1 MDTEDI
7 KTEESGQ
14 QKESKKGVVLTV
26 VLCFIMIMFG
36 LGMWASKSLF
46 VVPISNA
53 LGISR
58 SVYSIS
64 DTMRYVSTAI
74 VNLFFGTMVAK
85 FGAKKLICAGFL
97 CLIGSALLYA
107 FAGHFIVLYLGG
119 LLLGVGL
126 SWTGTT
132 VIGYIINKT
141 VKNNRGTVMG
151 FILAANGV
159 GGAIAAQAINVFLRD
174 TSDVFAYR
182 KAFYMMAIVFAV
194 VMVLLLVFLKEPKD
208 DGEKNVSTKKK
219 GKGSSWIGIEYK
231 SAIKKPYFLG
241 AAICIFLT
249 GLVLQG
255 VTGVNAAHMK
265 DVGLSQDFIGLV
277 SSISLIALAAFKFIN
292 GIMYDKLGLRAT
304 ITVDCAAAIGV
315 MASLYFITNSTF
327 GMVLGVAYALLASV
341 ALPLETVMLPIYAND
356 LFGEKSFNKVLGLF
370 VSFNQIGYALGGPI
384 INLCS
389 DLMGSYKLA
398 FIICA
403 VLMLV
408 VIIVLQFVITSAHK
422 TRLLTESNLS
432 DNSNL

>member
-1 MDTEDI
+1 MNDQEL
-7 KTEESGQ
+7 KTQEKSQDGGN
-14 QKESKKGVVLTV
+14 KKGVVLTV
-26 VLCFIMIMFG
+26 ALCFIMIMFG

-74 VNLFFGTMVAK
+74 VNLFFGAMVQK

-97 CLIGSALLYA
+97 CLICSALLYA
-107 FAGHFIVLYLGG
+107 FATHFIVLYLGG

-159 GGAIAAQAINVFLRD
+159 GGAIAAQAINAFLRD
-174 TSDVFAYR
+174 ASDVFAYR

-194 VMVLLLVFLKEPKD
+194 VMVILLIFLKEPKN
-208 DGEKNVSTKKK
+208 DGDSNSQLKKK
-219 GKGSSWIGIEYK
+219 GKGSGWVGVEYK
-231 SAIKKPYFLG
+231 TAVKKPYFFG

-327 GMVLGVAYALLASV
+327 GMVLGVTYALLASV

-370 VSFNQIGYALGGPI
+370 VSFNQVGYALGGPL

-403 VLMLV
+403 ILMLA
-408 VIIVLQFVITSAHK
+408 VIVILQFVITSAHK
-422 TRLLTESNLS
+422 TRVAIEISLSDSSNL
-432 DNSNL
+432 

>member
-1 MDTEDI
+1 MENEEL
-7 KTEESGQ
+7 KNKEESRQ
-14 QKESKKGVVLTV
+14 SKKGVALTV
-26 VLCFIMIMFG
+26 GLCFLMIMFG

-53 LGISR
+53 LNISR

-74 VNLFFGTMVAK
+74 VNLFFGTLVAK
-85 FGAKKLICAGFL
+85 FGAKKLICAGFI
-97 CLIGSALLYA
+97 CLIASALLYA

-119 LLLGVGL
+119 FLLGIGL

-132 VIGYIINKT
+132 VIGYVINKT

-159 GGAIAAQAINVFLRD
+159 GGAIAAQAINAFLKD
-174 TSDVFAYR
+174 TADVFAYR

-194 VMVLLLVFLKEPKD
+194 VMVILLVFLKEPKS
-208 DGEKNVSTKKK
+208 DGVSSSSANKKS
-219 GKGSSWIGIEYK
+219 KGSGWIGIEYK
-231 SAIKKPYFLG
+231 AAVKKPYFIG

-255 VTGVNAAHMK
+255 VTGVYAAHMK
-265 DVGLSQDFIGLV
+265 DVGLSQDFIGLI
-277 SSISLIALAAFKFIN
+277 SSISLVALAAFKFVN
-292 GIMYDKLGLRAT
+292 GVMYDKLGLRAT
-304 ITVDCAAAIGV
+304 ITVDCVAAIGV
-315 MASLYFITNSTF
+315 MASLYFMTNSTF
-327 GMVLGVAYALLASV
+327 GMVLGVSYAILAAI

-356 LFGEKSFNKVLGLF
+356 LFGDKSFNKVLGIF

-389 DLMGSYKLA
+389 DLTGSYNLA

-403 VLMLV
+403 ILMLA
-408 VIIVLQFVITSAHK
+408 VIITLQFVISSAHK
-422 TRLLTESNLS
+422 TRVAIESSLS